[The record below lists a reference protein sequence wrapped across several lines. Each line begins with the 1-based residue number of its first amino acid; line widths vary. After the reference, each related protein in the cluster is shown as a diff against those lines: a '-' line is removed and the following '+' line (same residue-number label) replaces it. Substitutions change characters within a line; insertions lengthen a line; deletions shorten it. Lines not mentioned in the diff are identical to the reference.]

1 MSRTIRVLLV
11 DDDEDDYL
19 IIRNFINKIHNTPFE
34 LEWASNINHAATMIE
49 EETHD
54 IYLIDYRLGQENGLE
69 LLGRFDLV
77 QRPQPFIILT
87 GAGDERVERRAMRM
101 GVADYLVKNTLDS
114 ELLSRVLHYA
124 LQRKRIEAQR
134 VEQLMEINR
143 SKDEFIALASHQL
156 RTPATAVKQYIGM
169 ILEGYAGEVTE
180 EQQRFLQS
188 AYDSNERQIQ
198 VVNDILRVAK
208 LDLKKIILKRQSVDI
223 VKLIESITH
232 DLMSHFDNRS
242 QDLSFDKTKASMQAQ
257 IDSEYMRMAIGNIID
272 NASKYT
278 PEGKKITVSVSDADT
293 DRIEIVIKDE
303 GVGIPKEG
311 IDKLFKKFSRIEN
324 PLSVKVGGT
333 GLGLYWAK
341 EIIELHGGSIEVSS
355 IVDKGTAFTIYLP
368 KKAKLAAAA
377 KQTSQPKSR
386 PKSRTVTAELQT
398 RA

>member
-19 IIRNFINKIHNTPFE
+19 IIRNFINKIHDTPFK
-34 LEWASNINHAATMIE
+34 LEWASNLKTAAKLIE
-49 EETHD
+49 EESHD
-54 IYLIDYRLGQENGLE
+54 IYLVDYRLGQQDGLE
-69 LLGRFDLV
+69 LLARFDLV
-77 QRPQPFIILT
+77 QRTQPFIILT

-101 GVADYLVKNTLDS
+101 GVADYLVKSTLDS

-180 EQQRFLQS
+180 EQLRFLQS

-208 LDLKKIILKRQSVDI
+208 LDLKKIVLKKQDVDI
-223 VKLIESITH
+223 VKLIESIMH
-232 DLMSHFDNRS
+232 DLMSQFDNRD
-242 QDLSFDKTKASMQAQ
+242 QQISFNKSESAIHTQ
-257 IDSEYMRMAIGNIID
+257 IDSEYIRMAIGNIID

-278 PEGKKITVSVSDADT
+278 PEGKNVYISINDT
-293 DRIEIVIKDE
+293 GDDQIEIVVKDE
-303 GVGIPKEG
+303 GVGIPEEG
-311 IDKLFKKFSRIEN
+311 IDKLFKKFSRVEN

-341 EIIELHGGSIEVSS
+341 EIIELHGGSIQVTSV
-355 IVDKGTAFTIYLP
+355 VDKGTTFTITLP
-368 KKAKLAAAA
+368 KKNDSSAAS
-377 KQTSQPKSR
+377 KR
-386 PKSRTVTAELQT
+386 PVVLQRNT
-398 RA
+398 

>member
-1 MSRTIRVLLV
+1 MTGSVSKYIKVLLV

-19 IIRNFINKIHNTPFE
+19 IIRNFIYKIHDSPFK
-34 LEWASNINHAATMIE
+34 LDWVSNITDAKPIIE
-49 EETHD
+49 QEIHD
-54 IYLIDYRLGQENGLE
+54 IYLIDYRLGEENGLE

-77 QRPQPFIILT
+77 QRPEPFIILT

-101 GVADYLVKNTLDS
+101 GVADYLVKGTLDS

-169 ILEGYAGEVTE
+169 ILEGYAGEVTP

-208 LDLKKIILKRQSVDI
+208 LDLKKIVLKKQDTDI
-223 VKLIESITH
+223 VKLVESIMR
-232 DLMSHFDNRS
+232 DLTSHFENRE
-242 QDLSFDKTKASMQAQ
+242 QNVNFDTSKKVICTPV
-257 IDSEYMRMAIGNIID
+257 DSEYIRMAIGNIID

-278 PEGKKITVSVSDADT
+278 PEGKKVCVS
-293 DRIEIVIKDE
+293 IEDNGNENVQIIIKDE
-303 GVGIPKEG
+303 GVGISEEG
-311 IDKLFKKFSRIEN
+311 MEKLFKKFSRIEN

-341 EIIELHGGSIEVSS
+341 EIIELHGGTIKVTSTIDV
-355 IVDKGTAFTIYLP
+355 GTTFTIFLP
-368 KKAKLAAAA
+368 KETTPALKGSSTVVST
-377 KQTSQPKSR
+377 QTYPR
-386 PKSRTVTAELQT
+386 
-398 RA
+398 